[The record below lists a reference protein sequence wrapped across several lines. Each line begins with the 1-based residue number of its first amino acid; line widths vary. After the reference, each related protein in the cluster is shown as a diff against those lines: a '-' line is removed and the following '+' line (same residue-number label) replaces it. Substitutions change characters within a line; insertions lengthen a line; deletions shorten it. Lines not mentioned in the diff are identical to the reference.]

1 MWQNLCTGITLLYE
15 YFPLIAQSL
24 IRCVSVSPASCPSG
38 CLQSPQR
45 LRYFNT
51 ACLFTGILC
60 ISVYERFSIPIYPL
74 QSILLLLSVFVIIP
88 DLNRCILRPY
98 YYYDIPQLV
107 GGFPYVLRTAFVVCS
122 SCSTNLREVGL
133 PSVSLM
139 SSIKTLK
146 VYNPHYR
153 VGQSLR
159 PSFRVHSLFL
169 LFLCPPA

>member
-1 MWQNLCTGITLLYE
+1 MWQDLCPGITWLYE
-15 YFPLIAQSL
+15 YLPLIAQSL

-51 ACLFTGILC
+51 VCLFTGILC

-74 QSILLLLSVFVIIP
+74 QSILLLLSVFIIIP

-107 GGFPYVLRTAFVVCS
+107 DVFADILPSAFV
-122 SCSTNLREVGL
+122 
-133 PSVSLM
+133 M
-139 SSIKTLK
+139 SSSAGLK
-146 VYNPHYR
+146 VYNSHYR
-153 VGQSLR
+153 VVQSLR